1 MDIRKLI
8 RNTHD
13 LISDLKPELNIKE
26 LQDDK
31 TLKYIFDETKPP
43 SKGKLLVF
51 LRNYIKDVLGFD
63 FSDIEHCESPIT
75 KMKMLQQL
83 HTLFDPMERFSTSRV
98 RRTVVQMGRPN

>member
-43 SKGKLLVF
+43 SKGKLFVF
-51 LRNYIKDVLGFD
+51 FCG
-63 FSDIEHCESPIT
+63 IT
-75 KMKMLQQL
+75 
-83 HTLFDPMERFSTSRV
+83 
-98 RRTVVQMGRPN
+98 